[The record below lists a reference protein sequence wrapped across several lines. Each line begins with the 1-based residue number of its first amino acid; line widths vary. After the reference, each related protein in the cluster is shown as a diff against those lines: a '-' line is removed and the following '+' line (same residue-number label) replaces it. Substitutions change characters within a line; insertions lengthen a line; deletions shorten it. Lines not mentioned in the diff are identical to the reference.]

1 MWQGLLLSFQEAS
14 FAAHL
19 SGWSSA
25 NYKSHCRLQART
37 ATPSAWCV
45 CCDPTCMLIRAEI
58 SWHRDWSRDHPTR
71 CCLQARTATP
81 TAWCVRPDQTAVAAA
96 AADAWQ
102 LSRHFARTSG
112 PLATALVR
120 GRLFFP
126 DRRLIQFDCGKL
138 QVRGL

>member
-1 MWQGLLLSFQEAS
+1 MWLGLLLTFQEAS

-25 NYKSHCRLQART
+25 NYKSHCRLQACT
-37 ATPSAWCV
+37 ATPVAWCV
-45 CCDPTCMLIRAEI
+45 FTRAEP
-58 SWHRDWSRDHPTR
+58 SFCRSRITR

-81 TAWCVRPDQTAVAAA
+81 TAWCVRPDQAAVAAA